1 MICASFVF
9 QQHTTNS
16 DFTDL
21 DDEIM
26 ARATANPGFLRKDKW
41 LSHDG
46 KTIKVDYYFND
57 AASLAEFRKDPVHL
71 QAKRRYQEWY
81 VGYRVEISEITYTHS
96 DGKL

>member
-1 MICASFVF
+1 V
-9 QQHTTNS
+9 
-16 DFTDL
+16 
-21 DDEIM
+21 
-26 ARATANPGFLRKDKW
+26 
-41 LSHDG
+41 
-46 KTIKVDYYFND
+46 VDYYFID